1 MRWLIPVSGIH
12 DNGLE
17 RYGDNFPCR
26 ASFAFTSL
34 LCARKMKGKGWV
46 EFFFWREKW
55 HFHDPLGIRGI
66 GRHCC
71 ILAGTRCP
79 DCWLRFPP
87 RITGDIERIATF
99 LSLSLF
105 SFPRFFAF
113 PSYRDFDIEQTSS
126 AFVIAPLPRVPLSFD
141 RIYRRIYNLRRLRG
155 NAMSMFVAC
164 QPSLICERSI
174 GNRLENRDVSNLYRA
189 KKF

>member
-87 RITGDIERIATF
+87 RITGDIERIAT
-99 LSLSLF
+99 SLSF
-105 SFPRFFAF
+105 S
-113 PSYRDFDIEQTSS
+113 
-126 AFVIAPLPRVPLSFD
+126 LSFFVPSFL
-141 RIYRRIYNLRRLRG
+141 RISVVSWFRHRANIERVRYRPFAESSTFFRSDLPPFI
-155 NAMSMFVAC
+155 
-164 QPSLICERSI
+164 ICDVYEGTRCRCLSRV
-174 GNRLENRDVSNLYRA
+174 NRAWFAKDRLEIG
-189 KKF
+189 